1 LTKEDKAM
9 NKENIANPPTPKK
22 TSLGIALLP
31 LIVMGLLLGV
41 GYGVYQIRP
50 QVLLVCAAFLTGCL
64 GFLLKFSWKDMELGI
79 VDSIHRAMPAILIM
93 LTVGVLIGS
102 WMASGTIP
110 MVIYYGLK
118 LISPKFF
125 LVTACFVCSIT
136 ALATG
141 TSWGTIGTV
150 GVAFIGIATGLNM
163 PLGMAAGAIVAG
175 AYFGDKMSP
184 FSDIPNLAAV
194 TAGANLFDHI
204 KHMMWSAVPGW
215 LLSLIVYFFV
225 GLRYQT
231 GTVESEKMTLLLDTL
246 KKNFRF
252 NVLLLLPMLIVFY
265 LAFTKRPT
273 IPGML
278 ISSLVA
284 AALAVIFQKES
295 LVQIA
300 QAVNTG
306 YPAHTG
312 VEAVDKLLMRGG
324 LMSMM
329 ETQLVAFTAF
339 SFGGIMQK
347 TGLLSVILERVM
359 KVAGKVGSLVAVT
372 IGSCVVTAL
381 VTGSSY
387 LSVIIPGDL
396 LSPVYKKKGLAAKNL
411 SRIIDEC
418 GGIIVPLIPWSMAG
432 VYITG
437 ALGVPVFSYLP
448 WAIANYAAIFILGLY
463 GLTGF
468 TMASKIRDDETQAGS

>member
-1 LTKEDKAM
+1 M

-41 GYGVYQIRP
+41 GYGVYQIPP

-64 GFLLKFSWKDMELGI
+64 GFLLKFSWKDMERGI

-150 GVAFIGIATGLNM
+150 GVAFIGIAMGLGI
-163 PLGMAAGAIVAG
+163 PLGLAAGAIVAG

-225 GLRYQT
+225 GLRYRT
-231 GTVESEKMTLLLDTL
+231 GTVENETMALILDTL

-312 VEAVDKLLMRGG
+312 VEAVDKLLTRGG

-329 ETQLVAFTAF
+329 QTQLVAFTAF

-359 KVAGKVGSLVAVT
+359 KVARKIGSLVAVT

-418 GGIIVPLIPWSMAG
+418 GGIIVPLVPWSMAG

-437 ALGVPVFSYLP
+437 ALGVQVFSYLP

-463 GLTGF
+463 GFTGF
-468 TMASKIRDDETQAGS
+468 TMAPKIRDDETQAGS